1 MIVAPKGGSIMT
13 TLGKILA
20 SLNLVLSLA
29 VGAFIVMTYVS
40 RTNWEEAYNKQ
51 LKAAQAAQSTVDAY
65 HEEANKARND
75 LKLPEQNWMCE
86 KTVLVTQQ
94 KNDAAAIEKLN
105 NALKAE
111 TDKAGQFQ
119 VAQANAAAELERR
132 QKEVELLRQLRTDH
146 ENKIKQME
154 GMVQELRNSATE
166 SLLAAHSE
174 QDRNIRLVAENE
186 RLTKEL
192 QKAIQSASGAGAGAG
207 PAKNPPPDG
216 IQGIVKATDPSGYVT
231 LSIGSDAGLVKGN
244 TLEVFRL
251 KPDPTYLGTIE
262 ILAVRP
268 HEAVGKPLT
277 RPRGLIQVGDR
288 VSS

>member
-1 MIVAPKGGSIMT
+1 MT

-75 LKLPEQNWMCE
+75 LKVAEQKWMGE

-119 VAQANAAAELERR
+119 VAQANAAAELDRR

-174 QDRNIRLVAENE
+174 QDRNLRLVAENE

-192 QKAIQSASGAGAGAG
+192 QKAIQSASGAGAG
-207 PAKNPPPDG
+207 PAKNPPLDD
-216 IQGIVKATDPSGYVT
+216 IEGIVKATDPSGYVT

-288 VSS
+288 VSSTIVSRR